1 MIAYLEGTIQSINEQ
16 DLVVVVQGI
25 GYRVF
30 VTPTTIGESEVAAAV
45 ALHTHQY
52 VRDDA
57 LELYGFARP
66 EELRMFKLLIGV
78 SGVGPKTAL
87 GILAITSP
95 EQLRAAVVSGNVGL
109 LTKVSGIGKKT
120 AERLLVELK
129 DTFIADAKSRPS
141 AGASTVYEGDI
152 EVIEGLERLGYS
164 ISDARKALEGLP
176 AELTDTGVRL
186 KAALKQ
192 LGGKH

>member
-30 VTPTTIGESEVAAAV
+30 VTPTTIGEAEVAAAV

-66 EELRMFKLLIGV
+66 EELRMFKLLICV

-129 DTFIADAKSRPS
+129 DTFIADAKKR
-141 AGASTVYEGDI
+141 
-152 EVIEGLERLGYS
+152 
-164 ISDARKALEGLP
+164 
-176 AELTDTGVRL
+176 TGTR
-186 KAALKQ
+186 
-192 LGGKH
+192 